1 MPASDGIG
9 PVVVALAAGPSST
22 VSPARVNDPAAKPSA
37 LASLLHSSYLHGE
50 AWVSESLPLNAAVK
64 VGIPRIYL
72 VLGVAAGPAGRQS
85 GGIAWGV
92 GLGTAG
98 QPRGRFTPSL
108 DLVQWFV
115 SGDRETT
122 PSSLTQLRPQLGWQL
137 KQGGRWQLVGG
148 PTLNLATA
156 RHRGPQPQRWDF
168 GRDQWLWVNQT
179 DDESLLRLWP
189 GVQVGLRF

>member
-1 MPASDGIG
+1 MPAADGVG
-9 PVVVALAAGPSST
+9 PVVVALAAEP
-22 VSPARVNDPAAKPSA
+22 SPAARPPRVADAGSKPFA
-37 LASLLHSSYLHGE
+37 LASLLHPSYLHGE
-50 AWVSESLPLNAAVK
+50 AWVSESLPVNTAAK

-72 VLGVAAGPAGRQS
+72 VLGAAAGPSGRQS
-85 GGIAWGV
+85 GGVAWGV

-98 QPRGRFTPSL
+98 QLRGRFTPSL

-115 SGDRETT
+115 SGDRETS

-137 KQGGRWQLVGG
+137 KQGRRWQLVGG

-189 GVQVGLRF
+189 GVQVGIRF